1 MYYLTVID
9 LEEVVD
15 LFANRHQLGTLLKDH
30 DDLKRSAKNLVN
42 NQTYFFLPKNYAKG
56 SKRQHSVALKRRK
69 KLRQGQNR

>member
-15 LFANRHQLGTLLKDH
+15 LFAKRHQLGTLLKDH

-42 NQTYFFLPKNYAKG
+42 NQINFILPKNYA
-56 SKRQHSVALKRRK
+56 
-69 KLRQGQNR
+69 

>member
-56 SKRQHSVALKRRK
+56 SKRQDAPKILVVEHSV
-69 KLRQGQNR
+69 LRP